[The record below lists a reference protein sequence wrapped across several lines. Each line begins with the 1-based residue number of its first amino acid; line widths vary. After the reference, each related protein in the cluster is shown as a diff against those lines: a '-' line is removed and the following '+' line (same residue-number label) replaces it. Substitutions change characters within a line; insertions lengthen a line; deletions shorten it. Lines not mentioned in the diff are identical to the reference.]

1 MPASA
6 FEVFIVVMR
15 IGEATNLIKTCAE
28 KMNARYAKVVFDEW
42 AIVSMIGRKGRLL
55 AYQGPRKQA
64 FQRDFLKDAG
74 CLRTP
79 LLTAEHDPGDFE
91 FAPDGVG
98 TGFEAFTAL
107 GSGVYLIW
115 NNTALSMD
123 GIAREPRWLAAQVPF
138 VDLTEEFRADP
149 LSLAV

>member
-1 MPASA
+1 
-6 FEVFIVVMR
+6 MR
-15 IGEATNLIKTCAE
+15 IREATSLIKTCAE

-42 AIVSMIGRKGRLL
+42 AIVSMTGRKGRLL

-138 VDLTEEFRADP
+138 VDLAEEFRANP
-149 LSLAV
+149 VSLAG